1 MFGLQYWMVPLVA
14 GVIWLA
20 MLLAMLLTW
29 IVADGSPRYA
39 SMEPNQ
45 TIAYISDV
53 GAQELKPLFIAMG
66 AASVVTFDLVFI
78 IERWLRHRGRLHPN
92 TSWWQKTWS
101 IIAII
106 GAIVGAA
113 GLILLSIF
121 DTLRHPKLH
130 DVFLGLFIGGYIV
143 SAIFVCIEYQRL
155 GVYHRKS
162 QLLRGSF
169 YLKLAFIFVEFGL
182 AIAFGILGNNHH
194 RNTAAILEWV
204 IALIYACY
212 VWSFAIDFI
221 PALRTKHHHSKESAI
236 AMAEAGNNS
245 GSSDTGLYPD
255 HYVGVGAGA
264 PGPNVYPNAHSNASA
279 TRHYANG
286 APTNYANSHPNHPGI
301 HGGTY
306 YPDGHPENVKPG
318 NQAYF

>member
-1 MFGLQYWMVPLVA
+1 MEA
-14 GVIWLA
+14 LA
-20 MLLAMLLTW
+20 MPLWSLTRLSRTYDRISLAGLRET
-29 IVADGSPRYA
+29 DEQHS
-39 SMEPNQ
+39 
-45 TIAYISDV
+45 YISDV

-101 IIAII
+101 IIAIL

-113 GLILLSIF
+113 GLILLAIF
-121 DTLRHPKLH
+121 DTLRHPTLH
-130 DVFLGLFIGGYIV
+130 DVFLVLFIGGYIV

-162 QLLRGSF
+162 KLLRASF
-169 YLKLAFIFVEFGL
+169 YVKLAFIFVELGL
-182 AIAFGILGNNHH
+182 AIAFGVLGNRHH
-194 RNTAAILEWV
+194 RNSAAIIEWV
-204 IALIYACY
+204 IALIYAFY

-245 GSSDTGLYPD
+245 GSSQTGLYQD
-255 HYVGVGAGA
+255 HYVGTGA
-264 PGPNVYPNAHSNASA
+264 PGPNVYPNSNASA

-286 APTNYANSHPNHPGI
+286 APTNYVNSHPDHPGI
-301 HGGTY
+301 HGSTY
-306 YPDGHPENVKPG
+306 HPDGHPENAKPTT
-318 NQAYF
+318 QAYF